1 MLRHFNVP
9 WNVFKRNFVT
19 YDFVK
24 CNNLRNL
31 RYNSEDKFPVFALS
45 DATSAPTPTIIKN
58 IFEKWKILNFKPRNT
73 KAKSRRETKKR

>member
-1 MLRHFNVP
+1 MLRHFNAP

-45 DATSAPTPTIIKN
+45 DATSAPTYH
-58 IFEKWKILNFKPRNT
+58 
-73 KAKSRRETKKR
+73 